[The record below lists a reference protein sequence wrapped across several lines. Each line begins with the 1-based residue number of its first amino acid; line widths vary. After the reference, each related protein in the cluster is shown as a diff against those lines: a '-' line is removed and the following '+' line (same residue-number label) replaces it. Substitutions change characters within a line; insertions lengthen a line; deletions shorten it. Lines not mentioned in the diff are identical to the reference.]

1 MKYTVKS
8 AFITNLTAEIEADN
22 YDAAYRLASFLD
34 NSTINYKTTETED
47 IKIKDITL
55 SDANLDEEQL
65 AFVEAYLSNVASA
78 DRDTVIKFLLAKDHD
93 TFCEEHGDEYY
104 SGLADARGVW
114 YDAKRFFGQEL
125 TKKFY
130 TGEKSK

>member
-22 YDAAYRLASFLD
+22 YDEAYRLASFLD

-78 DRDTVIKFLLAKDHD
+78 NRDTVIKFLLAKDHD
-93 TFCEEHGDEYY
+93 TFYEEHGSEYY

-114 YDAKRFFGQEL
+114 YDAMKFF
-125 TKKFY
+125 TK
-130 TGEKSK
+130 

>member
-22 YDAAYRLASFLD
+22 YDEAYRLASFLD

-114 YDAKRFFGQEL
+114 YDAKRFFAKGLAKQ
-125 TKKFY
+125 FY
-130 TGEKSK
+130 TGEKSE